1 MQVIPTIL
9 AKNKQSFLARWRL
22 VKNFPAKRWQLDVM
36 DGKFVPNQSWVT
48 PEFLQDFKKIDWE
61 VHLMITKPWLAL
73 DSWLA
78 VSGLK
83 KIIVHLEAV
92 GPVQFKQ
99 MSKVC
104 QTHKVVLA
112 LALNPETAPQVTAKY
127 FAQRAAP
134 QFLIM
139 TVPPGRGGQKFLTEP
154 LQKINWLKK
163 RWPRAIIEV
172 DGGIKRRQALLVRQA
187 GGEILAVGQALKT
200 KDDWRFFQQL

>member
-1 MQVIPTIL
+1 
-9 AKNKQSFLARWRL
+9 
-22 VKNFPAKRWQLDVM
+22 
-36 DGKFVPNQSWVT
+36 
-48 PEFLQDFKKIDWE
+48 
-61 VHLMITKPWLAL
+61 MITKPWLAL

-172 DGGIKRRQALLVRQA
+172 DGGIKRRQALLVRHA